1 MKNSLTR
8 LFLFTIAIVWL
19 NQKQLDAQVL
29 TREDSLNAGLVRKD
43 GTTLISGYG
52 EAKVNYDL
60 RYGSGRASLTR
71 NVLFIGHRFSR
82 RIYLFSEMELAN
94 ARVEAGN
101 AAGEISMEQLFLKFS
116 ITRDIYLTAGLFI
129 PRIGLINENHLPT
142 TFNGTDRPF
151 CEQLIIPST
160 WRELGVGIY
169 GQTPRIPGL
178 NWSAAVINGLNAEGF
193 GGGKGIRGGKF
204 DGSNATATNLAVT
217 GALLYYIGPFRFQ
230 TSGYLGG
237 AAGLSRR
244 EADSLMLESG
254 VFGSPVMLGEGSAQ
268 FLSNR
273 WMVKVQATYIS
284 IPEAFVI
291 NRAYA
296 NNTPEAIWGAQAE
309 IGLNLL
315 SFFKVEEKKLMVF
328 ARYEQID
335 LNAQTPDNGI
345 ATDELRQKYIIGGIT
360 WQPVR
365 GVAVKADYV
374 QRITGEQNTAL
385 LINPF
390 LNTLPFYTS
399 RGFVNLGIAYSF

>member
-1 MKNSLTR
+1 MKNWLTR
-8 LFLFTIAIVWL
+8 IVLFTAAAL
-19 NQKQLDAQVL
+19 LFGQKPLAAQVL

-43 GTTLISGYG
+43 GATLISGYG

-71 NVLFIGHRFSR
+71 NILFVGHRFSR

-116 ITRDIYLTAGLFI
+116 ITRDVYLTAGLFI

-142 TFNGTDRPF
+142 TFNGNDRPF

-178 NWSAAVINGLNAEGF
+178 NWSAAVVNGLNAQGF
-193 GGGKGIRGGKF
+193 GSGSGIRGGKF

-217 GALLYYIGPFRFQ
+217 GALLYYTGPFRFQ
-230 TSGYLGG
+230 ASGYVGG

-254 VFGSPVMLGEGSAQ
+254 PFGSPVLLGEGSVQ
-268 FLSNR
+268 YLSNR
-273 WMVKVQATYIS
+273 WSFKVQGSAIS
-284 IPEAFVI
+284 IPDAFAI

-309 IGLNLL
+309 IGLNVL
-315 SFFKVEEKKLMVF
+315 SFFNIEEKRLLAF
-328 ARYEQID
+328 ARYERLD
-335 LNAQTPDNGI
+335 LNARTPENGI
-345 ATDELRQKYIIGGIT
+345 ATDELRQQYIIGGIT
-360 WQPVR
+360 WLPVR

-374 QRITGEQNTAL
+374 HRITGQQNTAL
-385 LINPF
+385 LINPY